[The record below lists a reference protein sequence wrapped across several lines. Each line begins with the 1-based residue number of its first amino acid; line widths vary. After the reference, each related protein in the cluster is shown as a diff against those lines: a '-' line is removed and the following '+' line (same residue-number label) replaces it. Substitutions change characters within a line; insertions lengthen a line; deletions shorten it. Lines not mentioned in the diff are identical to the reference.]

1 VPQLPAKDSV
11 NTIAIFTNFNTN
23 AKIVVPD
30 CLYEDW
36 REAWSVSGIF
46 TQNILDAIASESE
59 YSNNNINYKY
69 QKYDDSRMIY
79 HLSDYENKYNIDL
92 PIADKITEL
101 IKAYEHYYLK
111 GFNYNQTIDE
121 QEIQN

>member
-1 VPQLPAKDSV
+1 MNP
-11 NTIAIFTNFNTN
+11 IAIFTNFNTN

-30 CLYEDW
+30 YLYEDW
-36 REAWSVSGIF
+36 REAWSASGIF
-46 TQNILDAIASESE
+46 TQNILDAITSESE
-59 YSNNNINYKY
+59 YSNNNINYKH

-79 HLSDYENKYNIDL
+79 HLVDYENKYNIDL

-101 IKAYEHYYLK
+101 IKVYEHYYLK